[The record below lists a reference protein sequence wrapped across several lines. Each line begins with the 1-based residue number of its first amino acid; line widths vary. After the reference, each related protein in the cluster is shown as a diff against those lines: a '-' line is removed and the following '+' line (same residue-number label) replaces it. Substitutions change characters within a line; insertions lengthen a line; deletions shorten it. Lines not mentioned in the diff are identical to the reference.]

1 MLIMPVTCLDAPPKA
16 VRTIPTRYATDPK
29 PTIFSIEILFDKIS
43 IRIKA
48 KIKPLRYHSAH
59 E

>member
-1 MLIMPVTCLDAPPKA
+1 MLIIPVACLDAPPKA

-29 PTIFSIEILFDKIS
+29 PTIFSIEILFDKMS

-48 KIKPLRYHSAH
+48 NINPLRYHNVH